1 MPTICGWSMNPAGR
15 RRWRTCWRGSS
26 PNTVSWSSAALGNP
40 CTAPEDIVWLVDEL
54 KKRVSGLPPVRINTN
69 GHANLI
75 LGQDVTPRLQGR
87 IDTLSISLNGSTP
100 EEYCAVTR
108 PRDGE
113 KAWHAMLD
121 FAGKAKEYVPN
132 VVMTIVDKDQTPE
145 AIERC
150 RRITRDLGVKL
161 RIRAYIPD

>member
-1 MPTICGWSMNPAGR
+1 M
-15 RRWRTCWRGSS
+15 
-26 PNTVSWSSAALGNP
+26 
-40 CTAPEDIVWLVDEL
+40 
-54 KKRVSGLPPVRINTN
+54 
-69 GHANLI
+69 
-75 LGQDVTPRLQGR
+75 
-87 IDTLSISLNGSTP
+87 
-100 EEYCAVTR
+100 TR